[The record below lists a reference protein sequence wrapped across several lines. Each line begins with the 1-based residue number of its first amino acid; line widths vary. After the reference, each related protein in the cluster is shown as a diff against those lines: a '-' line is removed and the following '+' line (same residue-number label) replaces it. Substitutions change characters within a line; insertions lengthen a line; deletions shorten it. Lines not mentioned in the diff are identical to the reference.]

1 MDNISTMDC
10 RDILSSC
17 FKVPAEEMKGD
28 NLTEIFSSLRENGS
42 KHIVEGLLVLFERYA
57 DEKARFK
64 GESFTS
70 SRDIFD
76 AIKLKFV
83 GKMQEEFHC
92 IYLDN
97 KHRIINC
104 QMITKGILN
113 QSMCHPREC
122 FAPAIEKRAAAVV
135 FFHNH
140 PSGCPQP
147 SQQDKQITQ
156 RLKEVGELVGI
167 RVLDHL
173 IIGGDSYFSF
183 VDENLL

>member
-1 MDNISTMDC
+1 MDISTMDC
-10 RDILSSC
+10 RQILTQC
-17 FKVPAEEMKGD
+17 FQVPASEMKGD
-28 NLTEIFSSLRENGS
+28 SLNEIFSNLRSNGN
-42 KHIVEGLLVLFERYA
+42 KHVVDGLLVLFERYA
-57 DEKARFK
+57 EEKARFK
-64 GESFTS
+64 GEAFTC

-76 AIKLKFV
+76 KIKLKFV

-97 KHRIINC
+97 KHRVIEC
-104 QMITKGILN
+104 QMITKGTLN
-113 QSMCHPREC
+113 QSLVHAREC

-140 PSGCPQP
+140 PSGDPQP
-147 SQQDKQITQ
+147 SQQDQQITK

-173 IIGGDSYFSF
+173 IVGADTYFSF
-183 VDENLL
+183 VDENLI